1 MIVTLPKVPKVI
13 LDRLQGQ
20 QLEMDNIGMSSANVY
35 LFQDLVLKVE
45 DVSPESKREHQSYQ
59 WLAGKLPVPEIVESL
74 EENQQHYLL
83 MRRLS
88 GEFACA
94 EKWLQNPQALVQL
107 LAKALQMLWQIP
119 IEDCPMDASLRYK
132 LKEAEYNVRHHL
144 CDVEDAEE
152 GTYGDEGFE
161 SPKALLEWLQSYPP
175 EEDWV
180 FSHGDFCLP
189 NIFLKEREISGFID
203 LGRSGIADRYQDIAL
218 CYRSLLHNFD
228 GGYNGGISYPN
239 FDPKTLFEAL
249 NIEPDWDKINYY
261 ILLDEL
267 F

>member
-1 MIVTLPKVPKVI
+1 MIFNRDKLPAKIAHHLKDQIVDI
-13 LDRLQGQ
+13 
-20 QLEMDNIGMSSANVY
+20 DNVGMSNADVY
-35 LFQDLVLKVE
+35 IFQDLVLKIE
-45 DVSPESKREHQSYQ
+45 DISPESKREHQSYR
-59 WLAGKLPVPEIVESL
+59 WLAGKLPVPEIIESL

-94 EKWLQNPQALVQL
+94 EKWLQNPQALVPL

-119 IEDCPMDASLRYK
+119 IENCPLDASLRYK

-144 CDVEDAEE
+144 CDVADAEE
-152 GTYGDEGFE
+152 GTYGDGGFE
-161 SPKALLEWLQSYPP
+161 SPKALLEWLQNHPP

-228 GGYNGGISYPN
+228 GRYNSSISYPN
-239 FDPKTLFEAL
+239 FDPKMLFEAL
-249 NIEPDWDKINYY
+249 DMEPDWEKIHYY